1 MLVFFFCYSSRTL
14 AAPPAN
20 SQIRLDSVK
29 ETSQRLAAGA
39 RLPEHAAVL
48 VCCYSPMM
56 TRVYERLMKRGL

>member
-1 MLVFFFCYSSRTL
+1 MLVFYFSVVVGR
-14 AAPPAN
+14 N

-48 VCCYSPMM
+48 VCGYSPM
-56 TRVYERLMKRGL
+56 TRVYERLMKPGL